1 MSLIFT
7 SEYVGTD
14 NKRVAQVFKN
24 ANTLS
29 FTVQCYDIQQLVQ
42 QEIFNTETK
51 ADNFAEDW
59 VLKDSASE

>member
-24 ANTLS
+24 ANTLG
-29 FTVQCYDIQQLVQ
+29 FTVQCYNAQQLVQ